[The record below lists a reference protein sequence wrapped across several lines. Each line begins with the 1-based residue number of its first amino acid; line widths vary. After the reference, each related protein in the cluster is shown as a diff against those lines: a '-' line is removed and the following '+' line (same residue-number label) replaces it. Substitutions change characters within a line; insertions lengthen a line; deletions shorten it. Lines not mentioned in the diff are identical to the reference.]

1 MKTVRISLGETEHQE
16 QHYDPHGMDLKIG
29 EQVVVETKWGQGLA
43 RVLAAF
49 PAFPDRQKKGSL
61 KSVLRRAT
69 SADLA
74 NQERIR
80 LLEVEAKAFCSRKIN
95 ERGMPMKLAD
105 VKPSFD
111 RSKITFYF
119 YSEERV
125 DFRELVKELAQ
136 QFHTRIEMRQIGARD
151 VASKLGNVGPCGRQ
165 LCCKTFLKEYE
176 PIAVRMAKDQ
186 NLSLNPSKL
195 AGMCG
200 RLKCCLRYEHSMYE
214 ELKRNLPKV
223 GSLVEARE
231 GLGIV
236 KARDVLDESV
246 MVQLEDSRQIK
257 VKAADLIHFGP
268 PLDDESPRKG
278 CGGGGGCSSG
288 GCGVSGATSHDD
300 S

>member
-29 EQVVVETKWGQGLA
+29 EQVVVETRWGQGLA
-43 RVLAAF
+43 QVLASF
-49 PAFPDRQKKGSL
+49 PAFPDREKKGSL

-80 LLEVEAKAFCSRKIN
+80 LLEVEARAFCSRKVN

-119 YSEERV
+119 YSEERI

-214 ELKRNLPKV
+214 ELKRGLPKV

-246 MVQLEDSRQIK
+246 VVQLEDTRQIK

-288 GCGVSGATSHDD
+288 GCGVSGATSNDD

>member
-16 QHYDPHGMDLKIG
+16 QHYDPHGVDLKIG

-43 RVLAAF
+43 RVLATF
-49 PAFPDRQKKGSL
+49 PAFPDRQAKRSL

-74 NQERIR
+74 NQEQIR

-95 ERGMPMKLAD
+95 ERGMSMKLAD

-288 GCGVSGATSHDD
+288 GCGASGATSHDD